1 MEASLLPSAR
11 CSLTRR
17 ARPPRKLG
25 RPRICSCTSRG
36 TLYRAPRIFLSARSR
51 ARVAFCATKSAK
63 PEVSLGSV
71 PAASVHRARRSDA
84 VAGSPATIRHRLG
97 SRLSTQ
103 ACLNQ
108 FGSRGSPNVSR
119 LSALEDRL
127 PSCKGPCQMTR
138 SGAIKGSPPP
148 ARVASSSGPSRLRPR
163 LREGGEHDEL
173 SPVCA
178 HVFRSPAFSPSFD
191 EPSFQAACALRE
203 EYDAAIIRENR
214 PLGGVSNPAC
224 IRRTRC
230 NRREGIGGHVPS
242 LPGDLRSRAEEICE
256 VLKARRGEGRRRKA
270 RGRSWEPKFKCEK
283 LVGAASRTRFL
294 RPRLRLMGV
303 GYCEND
309 VGPNA
314 MHWASGVA

>member
-1 MEASLLPSAR
+1 MPSAR
-11 CSLTRR
+11 CSLTRL

-36 TLYRAPRIFLSARSR
+36 TLYRAPRIFRSARSR

-63 PEVSLGSV
+63 PEVSLDSA

-84 VAGSPATIRHRLG
+84 VAGSPATIRHRLE

-138 SGAIKGSPPP
+138 SGAIKGSSPP

-163 LREGGEHDEL
+163 LREGGSMTSSVRSALTPSGRRL
-173 SPVCA
+173 ST
-178 HVFRSPAFSPSFD
+178 HRLMSRRSRRL
-191 EPSFQAACALRE
+191 ALSAR
-203 EYDAAIIRENR
+203 NTTR
-214 PLGGVSNPAC
+214 PLFARTGHSGVSP
-224 IRRTRC
+224 IQPVSGGLDVTGG
-230 NRREGIGGHVPS
+230 RESKAMSSVYRGSAVARG
-242 LPGDLRSRAEEICE
+242 GDLRGPKSEE
-256 VLKARRGEGRRRKA
+256 RRG
-270 RGRSWEPKFKCEK
+270 
-283 LVGAASRTRFL
+283 
-294 RPRLRLMGV
+294 
-303 GYCEND
+303 
-309 VGPNA
+309 
-314 MHWASGVA
+314 